1 MSSIVPK
8 KLFKTCLIFV
18 ALAILCG
25 CTSVIDS
32 RKQKMELTTAYKTG
46 DLKKACQLVSE
57 ESQDHKDSGDCIM
70 WLLES
75 GLIKFDSGD
84 YENSLK
90 AFEDAERKINEHDER
105 ATISARN
112 SGAETG
118 SAMTNPTAIPYK
130 GLYCDRVL
138 LNVYKAMVYLALG
151 DRDAAG
157 VELRRMRD
165 VQKRIERQFS
175 DEIERERKMTEAA
188 NRKNNIQ
195 AKKLAR
201 NRRNDSINFG
211 LLLKNSTVKKAY
223 EDSAKRSE
231 KAYGNFMNPFST
243 YMSAIG
249 YLCENNY
256 NEACVDFRNLYR
268 MNKNNPLTNR
278 DFVTCARKIGA
289 DIPRDLQ
296 KIPSWDYSLNDNI
309 AFVIFANGHAPALK
323 QTKIQLVLPYVGYT
337 GIAFPQ
343 YEYFKRFFKNIIL
356 TNGDK
361 SYTTVQLVDM
371 DAVVAQEYHKRL
383 PTMITRLV
391 ISYLIKETAALVAVE
406 IAKEQGGDA
415 AALIAYGTTGLYKY
429 LFNTAD
435 TRCWETLPSEYQ
447 MIHFPI
453 PKDRKLKLKLPAKI
467 SKDEISVDL
476 KKNTRLAVI
485 YIRGLNKKI
494 ISVKAFE
501 FNNQ

>member
-1 MSSIVPK
+1 MSLVAYK
-8 KLFKTCLIFV
+8 TYFKTCIVFT
-18 ALAILCG
+18 AIVVLCG
-25 CTSVIDS
+25 CTSIVDS
-32 RKQKMELTTAYKTG
+32 RKQKTELTTAYKTG
-46 DLKKACQLVSE
+46 NLKKACQIVSE
-57 ESQDHKDSGDCIM
+57 KNEDHKESGDSIM

-84 YENSLK
+84 YVNSLK
-90 AFEDAERKINEHDER
+90 AFEDAETKINEHDER

-118 SAMTNPTAIPYK
+118 SAITNPTAIPYK
-130 GLYCDRVL
+130 GLYCDRAL
-138 LNVYKAMVYLALG
+138 LNVYKAMVYLALN
-151 DRDAAG
+151 DLDAAR
-157 VELRRMRD
+157 VEMRRMRD

-175 DEIERERKMTEAA
+175 DDIEREQKITEAA
-188 NRKNNIQ
+188 NRKTNAQSRQLSRKQRGGNIDF
-195 AKKLAR
+195 KILM
-201 NRRNDSINFG
+201 
-211 LLLKNSTVKKAY
+211 KNSTIKKAY

-243 YMSAIG
+243 YMSAIA

-289 DIPRDLQ
+289 KIPPEL
-296 KIPSWDYSLNDNI
+296 KNIPSWDYSLNNNI

-343 YEYFKRFFKNIIL
+343 YEYFKRFFSKVIL
-356 TNGDK
+356 TNGNK
-361 SYTTVQLVDM
+361 SYTTVPLADM
-371 DAVVAQEYHKRL
+371 DAILAQEYHKRL

-391 ISYLIKETAALVAVE
+391 ISYLVKETAALVAVQF
-406 IAKEQGGDA
+406 AKQQGA
-415 AALIAYGTTGLYKY
+415 AAELIAYGATGLYKY

-435 TRCWETLPSEYQ
+435 TRCWETLPGEYQ
-447 MIHFPI
+447 MVHFPI
-453 PKDRKLKLKLPAKI
+453 SKERQLKLKIPSNVSAE
-467 SKDEISVDL
+467 EISINL
-476 KKNTRLAVI
+476 KKDTKLAVI
-485 YIRGLNKKI
+485 YIRGGNKKI
-494 ISVKAFE
+494 ISVKTFE
-501 FNNQ
+501 FNNK